1 MTGLG
6 GGGICAGQEI
16 EQQRVGFCGLK
27 EGIVKQDEFPKFRL
41 EIAGRYWPI
50 AEACRFGIGIRVK
63 DSLRE
68 SVIAGPEPGAAYF
81 VRIGFAHD
89 RIGQSGHAAGM
100 ERSPP
105 SGETSYCEI
114 KAAPEEVDRA
124 YLAQKAAAE
133 KLEHAIGLD
142 ERAPEGMRRVGIIGS
157 MQPIIRE
164 ADRVLHLVRHFVYAN
179 GDPDAV
185 QEIENPAVKL
195 GNGLRF
201 ERMRPLRTP
210 AGADGEAVTNEI
222 KLNL

>member
-1 MTGLG
+1 MQISRPGKPG
-6 GGGICAGQEI
+6 G
-16 EQQRVGFCGLK
+16 
-27 EGIVKQDEFPKFRL
+27 
-41 EIAGRYWPI
+41 
-50 AEACRFGIGIRVK
+50 
-63 DSLRE
+63 
-68 SVIAGPEPGAAYF
+68 
-81 VRIGFAHD
+81 
-89 RIGQSGHAAGM
+89 
-100 ERSPP
+100 
-105 SGETSYCEI
+105 
-114 KAAPEEVDRA
+114 VDRT

-164 ADRVLHLVRHFVYAN
+164 ADRVLHLVWHFVYAN

-222 KLNL
+222 ELNL